1 MSSLNSLRSGLSSR
15 APMFD
20 LGCPILRAWERLSR
34 WALGGLVI
42 GTFGIALSAGCGL
55 DGDGSCLS
63 CDGVS
68 TELASPSAPVAD
80 TAVGRL
86 LKEWLAAYN
95 SGDAKKD
102 RGLRRAALRTERAG
116 RAHAAGDRS
125 AGAELA
131 RAGRGLLDRAHRGSD
146 GAAGDGAAARVER
159 AGLRAPGDPGRP
171 QGAGDHHGA
180 QPEPDRGT
188 VRITSRRR
196 GGRGGSRSPRAG
208 RARTHSGVRDPA
220 RGTACSPAA
229 RRR

>member
-95 SGDAKKD
+95 SGDAKKIAD
-102 RGLRRAALRTERAG
+102 FVARHYAPSALAGHTPQEIAARELSSREQVEGYSIVRIEEATALRVT
-116 RAHAAGDRS
+116 
-125 AGAELA
+125 A
-131 RAGRGLLDRAHRGSD
+131 RLQEWNAQGF
-146 GAAGDGAAARVER
+146 ARLVIQVDP
-159 AGLRAPGDPGRP
+159 RAPG
-171 QGAGDHHGA
+171 
-180 QPEPDRGT
+180 T
-188 VRITSRRR
+188 ITEL
-196 GGRGGSRSPRAG
+196 SRSPIEAQ
-208 RARTHSGVRDPA
+208 
-220 RGTACSPAA
+220 
-229 RRR
+229 